1 MLISAALLS
10 SIGVRAPE
18 PWAGPLSAACAA
30 EGIVT
35 PLRIAAFLAN
45 VMLETGMLARLV
57 ESLDYPPEALL
68 AQWPQHFTPAAAMAL
83 GRTASHPADQQGI
96 AELAYGGRFGN
107 RNPGSGDGWLFR
119 GRGCLQHTFRDNF
132 TVLARAI
139 RWPDAV
145 ETLPAWLE
153 SEVGACQAATLYWQW
168 HSCNALAD
176 QGDIA
181 TIRQRING
189 GTIGL
194 GVVTALYRSILAAV
208 RAQGANAGVAAP
220 ALPVRPA
227 VLVQPGSKRLIPVV
241 PAPSS
246 VMSDAAERI
255 VTDSSTSSR

>member
-45 VMLETGMLARLV
+45 VMLETGTLARLV

-68 AQWPQHFTPAAAMAL
+68 AQWRSISPRRRPWRWGARAIPLISKALLNWPMAGGSATAILGRAMA
-83 GRTASHPADQQGI
+83 GCFAGI
-96 AELAYGGRFGN
+96 GACSTRF
-107 RNPGSGDGWLFR
+107 DDF
-119 GRGCLQHTFRDNF
+119 TF
-132 TVLARAI
+132 LARAI

-145 ETLPAWLE
+145 ETLPAWPE

-176 QGDIA
+176 QGDIT

-208 RAQGANAGVAAP
+208 RVGSQCGRCGPCPARAACCARAAGV
-220 ALPVRPA
+220 
-227 VLVQPGSKRLIPVV
+227 
-241 PAPSS
+241 
-246 VMSDAAERI
+246 
-255 VTDSSTSSR
+255 